1 MIVLELTMLRNV
13 FYLVIN
19 NKRMKNVL
27 LSVPFIMSYEL
38 LPNLKCELPKYFTPC
53 LTIKKRLLEITN
65 AVFKDLNNL
74 GLPVYLTRTLTA
86 SEAKVQNNTICS
98 KEYTHYG
105 QMIYDPT
112 VLTSNTDLLFKNSIV
127 YTPNTAYNVI
137 LHETLHSL
145 GLDHT
150 TTYGMMNYA
159 VSENWY
165 GGLINDQRK
174 LWVSAD
180 DINGIFSNC

>member
-1 MIVLELTMLRNV
+1 MLRNV

-38 LPNLKCELPKYFTPC
+38 LPNLKRELPKYFTPC
-53 LTIKKRLLEITN
+53 LTINKRLLEITKD
-65 AVFKDLNNL
+65 VFKDLNNL
-74 GLPVYLTRTLTA
+74 GLPVYLNT
-86 SEAKVQNNTICS
+86 SNNSICS

-105 QMIYDPT
+105 QMIYNPT
-112 VLTSNTDLLFKNSIV
+112 SSTSTTDLLFKNSIV